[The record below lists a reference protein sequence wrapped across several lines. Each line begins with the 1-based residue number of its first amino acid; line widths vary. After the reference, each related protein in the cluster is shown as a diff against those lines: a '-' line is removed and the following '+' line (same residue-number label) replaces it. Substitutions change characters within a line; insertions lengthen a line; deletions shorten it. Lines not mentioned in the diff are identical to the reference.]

1 MKRRLFNFLLV
12 FGVLI
17 AIFSTSCLKTNDIE
31 YTPEREQQ
39 LFNDYVARLKQAGHT
54 VQTTTSGINY
64 VALEQGNGSFPVM
77 GDTVSV
83 QYAGYFVTGELFDAS
98 LYHSADS
105 TYHFVYKEPEMIK
118 GWDEMIGMMNV
129 GKKIEFIVP
138 SNLAY
143 GATGYGSVPPYT
155 SLIFVAKM
163 MAIKPKV
170 TQ

>member
-1 MKRRLFNFLLV
+1 MKRRLINFLLV

-17 AIFSTSCLKTNDIE
+17 GIFSSSCIKTNDIE

-54 VQTTTSGINY
+54 VEKTASGINY
-64 VALEQGNGSFPVM
+64 VIIEQGSGNFPVM

-98 LYHSADS
+98 LYHSTDS
-105 TYHFVYKEPEMIK
+105 SLHFVYRDPEMIS
-118 GWDEMIGMMNV
+118 GWDEMIGKMNA
-129 GKKIEFIVP
+129 GKKVEFIVP

-143 GATGYGSVPPYT
+143 GSTGHGNIPPYT
-155 SLIFVAKM
+155 SLVFVAKM
-163 MAIKPKV
+163 IRIKPKV
-170 TQ
+170 NK

>member
-1 MKRRLFNFLLV
+1 MKRRLVNFLLV
-12 FGVLI
+12 FGFLV

-31 YTPEREQQ
+31 YTLEREQQ
-39 LFNDYVARLKQAGHT
+39 LLNDYVARLKQAGHT
-54 VQTTTSGINY
+54 VEKTASGINY
-64 VALEQGNGSFPVM
+64 VIIEQGSGNLPVI

-83 QYAGYFVTGELFDAS
+83 QYAGYYVTGELFDAS
-98 LYHSADS
+98 LYHSTDS
-105 TYHFVYKEPEMIK
+105 SLHFVFRDPEMIK

-129 GKKIEFIVP
+129 GKKLEFIVP

-143 GATGYGSVPPYT
+143 GSAGYGSVPPYT

-163 MAIKPKV
+163 MMIKPKI

>member
-1 MKRRLFNFLLV
+1 MKHRLVNFLLI

-31 YTPEREQQ
+31 YTAEREQQ

-54 VQTTTSGINY
+54 VVQTTSGINY
-64 VALEQGNGSFPVM
+64 VVLEQGSGALPVKS
-77 GDTVSV
+77 DTVSV
-83 QYAGYFVTGELFDAS
+83 QYAGYYVTGELFDAS
-98 LYHSADS
+98 LYHSTDS
-105 TYHFVYKEPEMIK
+105 SLHFVYRDPEMIK

-129 GKKIEFIVP
+129 GKKLEFIVP

-143 GATGYGSVPPYT
+143 GSTGYGNVPPYT

-163 MAIKPKV
+163 MMIKPKV